1 MSASRGVWRRAIT
14 LLRMSDPEVLADAC
28 WALSYLSEPPERV
41 QPVIDAGV
49 VPRLVE
55 LLGHTN
61 LLVQTPALRTVGNI
75 CAQEAEQTQAVLD
88 CGALPRLGALL
99 HSPKKEMRKEACW
112 AVSNITAGPTAQVEA
127 ACAAG
132 LVPRL
137 VELASEEEYEVKKEA
152 AYALCNCACSS
163 SSAAL
168 VGGLVDLGVLPPLLY
183 LLDSPDAHL
192 LLTSL
197 DAIEAMLRAG
207 AAAAGAD
214 APPAANPIAALVRE
228 ADGVDYIEALQ
239 EHENGEV
246 YQKAAAIVD
255 AFFGGD
261 DEPED
266 ALVAPAA
273 RADGSGFAFGVAAVA
288 DGDAAPFSLH
298 AG

>member
-1 MSASRGVWRRAIT
+1 M
-14 LLRMSDPEVLADAC
+14 
-28 WALSYLSEPPERV
+28 
-41 QPVIDAGV
+41 
-49 VPRLVE
+49 
-55 LLGHTN
+55 
-61 LLVQTPALRTVGNI
+61 
-75 CAQEAEQTQAVLD
+75 
-88 CGALPRLGALL
+88 
-99 HSPKKEMRKEACW
+99 
-112 AVSNITAGPTAQVEA
+112 
-127 ACAAG
+127 
-132 LVPRL
+132 

>member
-1 MSASRGVWRRAIT
+1 M
-14 LLRMSDPEVLADAC
+14 
-28 WALSYLSEPPERV
+28 
-41 QPVIDAGV
+41 
-49 VPRLVE
+49 
-55 LLGHTN
+55 
-61 LLVQTPALRTVGNI
+61 
-75 CAQEAEQTQAVLD
+75 LD

-152 AYALCNCACSS
+152 AYALFYQCACSS
-163 SSAAL
+163 RRARRSSA
-168 VGGLVDLGVLPPLLY
+168 GSSTCVLLPLLY

-214 APPAANPIAALVRE
+214 APPAAANPIAALVRE